1 MFRKKTL
8 ITTTAIVTGLLL
20 SACTS
25 SSLSMSSGGND
36 YVYNGVNFGSDRNT
50 DFKHGVR
57 DGCRT
62 SDGDYTK
69 NHTLF
74 NNNESYKVGWED
86 GRLQCKGK

>member
-1 MFRKKTL
+1 MKLTKIL
-8 ITTTAIVTGLLL
+8 ITTAVLATGLFL

-25 SSLSMSSGGND
+25 SSLPPLSGGSA
-36 YVYNGVNFGSDRNT
+36 YIHKGVNFGSGRDAS
-50 DFKHGVR
+50 FKHGVR

>member
-1 MFRKKTL
+1 MQYTKTL
-8 ITTTAIVTGLLL
+8 LTTTVIAAGFFL

-25 SSLSMSSGGND
+25 SALPPLASGD
-36 YVYNGVNFGSDRNT
+36 TYIYNGVNFGVDRNA

-62 SDGDYTK
+62 SDGEYTK